1 MTLLQRLDEITVDED
16 YYNKVRSGEIR
27 ISIRANSVDRN
38 FAFSADT
45 VEIPLDTIKQMDSRN
60 LLKEFIKFLYI
71 FDRNKLEIVD

>member
-1 MTLLQRLDEITVDED
+1 MIQRRGEITVDED
-16 YYNKVRSGEIR
+16 YYSKVRSGEIR

-38 FAFSADT
+38 FGFSADT
-45 VEIPLDTIKQMDSRN
+45 VEIPLDTIKQMDSQN